1 MRLGFARTV
10 VAHLTTAVA
19 LVALVTAPAA
29 TADPVTAPLETWVP
43 DGEVHAVA
51 LSGPIAYL
59 GGNFTRLAPYTGSS
73 AAFNA
78 ANGDLRQP
86 WPQVDG
92 VVEAVAPDG
101 TGGWYLGGDFTS
113 VGGVP

>member
-10 VAHLTTAVA
+10 VTRLTIAVA
-19 LVALVTAPAA
+19 LVALVAVPGA
-29 TADPVTAPLETWVP
+29 TADPVTAPTETWVP

-59 GGNFTRLAPYTGSS
+59 GGNFTRLAPYTGSP
-73 AAFNA
+73 AVFNA
-78 ANGDLRQP
+78 AHGDLRQP

-92 VVEAVAPDG
+92 IVEAVAPDG
-101 TGGWYLGGDFTS
+101 TGGWYLGGDFTT
-113 VGGVP
+113 V